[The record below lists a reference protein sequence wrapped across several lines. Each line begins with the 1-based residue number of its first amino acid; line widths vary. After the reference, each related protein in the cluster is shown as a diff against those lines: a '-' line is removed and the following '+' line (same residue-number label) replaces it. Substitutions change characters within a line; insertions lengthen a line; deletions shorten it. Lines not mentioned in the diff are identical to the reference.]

1 MRQSRQASLRGP
13 SMVLAASRASCTKF
27 SIPRR
32 AIQTLLLASS
42 SFLHLCRLG
51 VMSAGASTMAPGR
64 RSAAFT
70 RVRIFPWCSSAST
83 KPSRRPLT
91 TRSARGFAQL
101 REENVLIL
109 SSGNL
114 MHNLHAYAW
123 RRHVQQPC
131 DWPFSFEKRV
141 RELLLAGDHK
151 PLIGYEAQLGR
162 EAELAVPTP
171 DHYLPLLSHAS
182 GRIFVFFLNRRDK
195 MVRVPRRPRDSV
207 AIEHRLHKLQRRTQ

>member
-1 MRQSRQASLRGP
+1 
-13 SMVLAASRASCTKF
+13 MVLAASRASCTKF
-27 SIPRR
+27 SIPPGDPDLAARV
-32 AIQTLLLASS
+32 QQLLAPLPVRRDERWGLDHGTWSALRHVYPRADIPVMQLSIDETQPPSS
-42 SFLHLCRLG
+42 HYQIGARL
-51 VMSAGASTMAPGR
+51 
-64 RSAAFT
+64 
-70 RVRIFPWCSSAST
+70 
-83 KPSRRPLT
+83 
-91 TRSARGFAQL
+91 AQL

-141 RELLLAGDHK
+141 RELLLAEDHK